1 MSETPSVFPSFPNFP
16 NWDGIS
22 EYFPVQKESVW
33 LNYCGTTPV
42 STYAIEMLNVYLNEY
57 ARVGIFTPNFSEPF
71 IKKEIRNYL
80 SQILHCD
87 PSEIGIVHN
96 TSEGMNLYSHSIQIP
111 KGKRILVL
119 ENEYP
124 SNVYPWEHWQSK
136 GVTLS
141 FVKVGNT
148 PDEFLEN
155 LKYELDKKDVFLLSL
170 SPVHWC
176 TGVVFDMYAVSK
188 LCENHGTKLV
198 IDGSQAVGHI
208 PMDFS
213 KIKVAFCAFAAWK
226 WLLGPLGL
234 GVIYISKEESKGFQ
248 LIFKGQASVVNDSN
262 YFPYRD
268 EWKPAAEQFEQSTI
282 NFNDWI
288 YFFASLKMLSTLGFE
303 RVQERIYEVAG
314 MLKDS
319 LHELGFTLESDL
331 FPQVKTGILA
341 ITGHKDPK
349 KFQPEMI
356 QSYLKQNGIITA
368 VRLGR
373 LRMAPHIGIEREH
386 VLRVKA
392 HLQSYLEKE

>member
-1 MSETPSVFPSFPNFP
+1 MSESPSVFPSFPKFSD
-16 NWDGIS
+16 WKGIS
-22 EYFPVQKESVW
+22 EYFPVQNESVW
-33 LNYCGTTPV
+33 LNYCGTTPM
-42 STYAIEMLNVYLNEY
+42 STYAIEMMNVYFQEY
-57 ARVGIFTPNFSEPF
+57 AKFGIFAPNFSETL

-80 SQILHCD
+80 SEILHCD
-87 PSEIGIVHN
+87 TTEIGIVHN
-96 TSEGMNLYSHSIQIP
+96 TSEGMNFYSHSIQIP

-136 GVTLS
+136 GVTLA
-141 FVKVGNT
+141 FVKVGKT

-155 LKYELDKKDVFLLSL
+155 LKLELEKNDVYLLSL

-176 TGVVFDMYAVSK
+176 TGVVFDMDAVSK
-188 LCENHGTKLV
+188 LCETHNTKLV

-208 PMDFS
+208 PLDFS

-248 LIFKGQASVVNDSN
+248 LVFKGQASVVNDSN

-288 YFFASLKMLSTLGFE
+288 YFFASLKMLSTLGFV

-314 MLKDS
+314 MLKDM
-319 LHELGFTLESDL
+319 LHELGFTLESDS
-331 FPQVKTGILA
+331 FPHVKTGILA
-341 ITGHKDPK
+341 ITGHKNPN
-349 KFQPEMI
+349 KFQPDAI
-356 QSYLKQNGIITA
+356 QAHLRGKGIITA

-373 LRMAPHIGIEREH
+373 LRMAPHIGVEKEH
-386 VLRVKA
+386 VLRVKN
-392 HLQSYLEKE
+392 HLQSYLEKL

>member
-1 MSETPSVFPSFPNFP
+1 MSETPSVIPSFPPFS
-16 NWDGIS
+16 NWKGIS

-42 STYAIEMLNVYLNEY
+42 STYAIEMMNVYLQEY
-57 ARVGIFTPNFSEPF
+57 AKMGIFTPNFSEPF
-71 IKKEIRNYL
+71 IKKEIRRYIAA
-80 SQILHCD
+80 ILHCD
-87 PSEIGIVHN
+87 PTEIGIVHN
-96 TSEGMNLYSHSIQIP
+96 TSEGMNFYSHSIQIP

-124 SNVYPWEHWQSK
+124 SNVYPWEHWQTK
-136 GVTLS
+136 GVSLQ

-148 PDEFLEN
+148 PSEFLEN
-155 LKYELDKKDVFLLSL
+155 LKLELEKKDVYLLSL

-176 TGVVFDMYAVSK
+176 TGVVFDMDAVSK
-188 LCENHGTKLV
+188 LCDHYGTKLV

-208 PMDFS
+208 PLDFT
-213 KIKVAFCAFAAWK
+213 KTKVAFCAFAAWK

-234 GVIYISKEESKGFQ
+234 GVIYISKEESQGFQ
-248 LIFKGQASVVNDSN
+248 LVFKGQASVVNDSN

-288 YFFASLKMLSTLGFE
+288 YFYASLKMLSTLGFS

-314 MLKDS
+314 MLKDM
-319 LHELGFTLESDL
+319 LHELGFTLESDA
-331 FPQVKTGILA
+331 FPDVKTGILA
-341 ITGHKDPK
+341 ITGHKEAN
-349 KFQPEMI
+349 KFQPEAI
-356 QSYLKQNGIITA
+356 QSHLKGNGIITA

-373 LRMAPHIGIEREH
+373 LRMAPHIAIEEEH
-386 VLRVKA
+386 VIRVKTQ
-392 HLQSYLEKE
+392 LQTYLEKV

>member
-1 MSETPSVFPSFPNFP
+1 MSESPSVFPPFPIFS
-16 NWDGIS
+16 NWKGIS

-42 STYAIEMLNVYLNEY
+42 STYAIQMMNVYLEEY
-57 ARVGIFTPNFSEPF
+57 AKFGIFTPNFSEPY
-71 IKKEIRNYL
+71 IKKEIRGYL
-80 SQILHCD
+80 SEILHCD
-87 PSEIGIVHN
+87 PTEIGIVHN
-96 TSEGMNLYSHSIQIP
+96 TSEGMNFYSHSIQIP

-124 SNVYPWEHWQSK
+124 SNVYPWEHWQNK
-136 GVTLS
+136 GVTLG
-141 FVKVGNT
+141 FVKVGKT
-148 PDEFLEN
+148 PNEFLEN
-155 LKYELDKKDVFLLSL
+155 LKLELEKKDVFILSI

-176 TGVVFDMYAVSK
+176 TGVVFDMETVSA
-188 LCENHGTKLV
+188 LCESFGTKLV

-208 PMDFS
+208 PLNFS

-248 LIFKGQASVVNDSN
+248 LVFKGQASVVNDSN

-288 YFFASLKMLSTLGFE
+288 YFFASLKMLSTLGFS

-314 MLKDS
+314 MLKDM
-319 LHELGFTLESDL
+319 LHELGFTLESDV
-331 FPQVKTGILA
+331 FPDVKTGILA
-341 ITGHKDPK
+341 ITNHIDPK
-349 KFQPEMI
+349 KFQPEAI
-356 QSYLKQNGIITA
+356 QAHLKQHGIITA

-373 LRMAPHIGIEREH
+373 LRMAPHIGIEEEH
-386 VLRVKA
+386 VNRVKT
-392 HLQSYLEKE
+392 HLQSYLEK

>member
-1 MSETPSVFPSFPNFP
+1 MSETPSVFPTFPNFP

-42 STYAIEMLNVYLNEY
+42 STYAIEMLNVYLQEY
-57 ARVGIFTPNFSEPF
+57 AKMGIFTPNFSEPL

-87 PSEIGIVHN
+87 PFEIGIVHN
-96 TSEGMNLYSHSIQIP
+96 TSEGMNFYSHSIQIP

-155 LKYELDKKDVFLLSL
+155 LKHELGKKDVYILSL

-176 TGVVFDMYAVSK
+176 TGVVFDMNEVSK
-188 LCENHGTKLV
+188 LCESHGTKLV

-248 LIFKGQASVVNDSN
+248 LVFKGQASVVNDSN

-314 MLKDS
+314 MLKDM

-331 FPQVKTGILA
+331 FPHVKTGILA

-349 KFQPEMI
+349 KFQPEAI

-373 LRMAPHIGIEREH
+373 LRMAPHIGIEVEH
-386 VLRVKA
+386 IQRVKN
-392 HLQSYLEKE
+392 HLQSYLNKV

>member
-1 MSETPSVFPSFPNFP
+1 MSESPSVFPSFPKFS
-16 NWDGIS
+16 NWKGIS

-33 LNYCGTTPV
+33 LNYCGTTPM
-42 STYAIEMLNVYLNEY
+42 STYAIEMMNAYFLEY
-57 ARVGIFTPNFSEPF
+57 AKFGIFAPNFSEPQ

-96 TSEGMNLYSHSIQIP
+96 TSEGMNFYSHSIQIP

-136 GVTLS
+136 GVSLS
-141 FVKVGNT
+141 FVKVGKT

-155 LKYELDKKDVFLLSL
+155 LKFELNKNDVYLLSL

-176 TGVVFDMYAVSK
+176 TGVVFDMDAVSK
-188 LCENHGTKLV
+188 LCETYNTKLV

-208 PMDFS
+208 PLDFS
-213 KIKVAFCAFAAWK
+213 KTKVAFCAFAAWK

-248 LIFKGQASVVNDSN
+248 LVFKGQASVVNDSN

-288 YFFASLKMLSTLGFE
+288 YFFASLRMLSTLGFD

-314 MLKDS
+314 MLKDI

-331 FPQVKTGILA
+331 FPHVKTGILA
-341 ITGHKDPK
+341 ITGHKNPNQ
-349 KFQPEMI
+349 FQPEAI
-356 QSYLKQNGIITA
+356 QAHLKGKGIITA

-373 LRMAPHIGIEREH
+373 LRMAPHIGIEGEH
-386 VLRVKA
+386 IQRVKT
-392 HLQSYLEKE
+392 HLQTYLDKL

>member
-1 MSETPSVFPSFPNFP
+1 MSESTSVIPTFPSFS
-16 NWDGIS
+16 NWNGIS

-42 STYAIEMLNVYLNEY
+42 STYAIQMMNSYFQEY
-57 ARVGIFTPNFSEPF
+57 AKFGIFAPNFSEPF
-71 IKKEIRNYL
+71 IKKEIKGYL

-96 TSEGMNLYSHSIQIP
+96 TSEGMNFYSHSIQIP

-124 SNVYPWEHWQSK
+124 SNVYPWEHWQNK
-136 GVTLS
+136 GVGLG

-148 PDEFLEN
+148 PDAFLEN
-155 LKYELDKKDVFLLSL
+155 LKQELSKGDVSILSL

-176 TGVVFDMYAVSK
+176 TGVVFDMEAVSH
-188 LCENHGTKLV
+188 LCETYGTKLV

-208 PMDFS
+208 PLDFS
-213 KIKVAFCAFAAWK
+213 KLKVAFCAFAAWK

-248 LIFKGQASVVNDSN
+248 LVFKGQASVVNDSN

-268 EWKPAAEQFEQSTI
+268 EWKHAADQFEQSTI

-288 YFFASLKMLSTLGFE
+288 YFYASLKMLATLGFS
-303 RVQERIYEVAG
+303 RVQDRIYEVAG
-314 MLKDS
+314 KINDMV
-319 LHELGFTLESDL
+319 HALGFTLESDA

-341 ITGHKDPK
+341 ITGHKEPN
-349 KFQPEMI
+349 KFQPEAI
-356 QSYLKQNGIITA
+356 QAHLKQNGIITA

-373 LRMAPHIGIEREH
+373 LRMAPHIAIEDEHIERLK
-386 VLRVKA
+386 VL
-392 HLQSYLEKE
+392 LQRYLANV

>member
-1 MSETPSVFPSFPNFP
+1 MSETPSVFPTFPNFP

-176 TGVVFDMYAVSK
+176 TGVVFDMNAVSK

-349 KFQPEMI
+349 KFQPEVI

-392 HLQSYLEKE
+392 NLQSYLEKE

>member
-1 MSETPSVFPSFPNFP
+1 MSETPSVIPSFPPFS
-16 NWDGIS
+16 NWKGIS

-42 STYAIEMLNVYLNEY
+42 STYAIEMMNVYLQEY
-57 ARVGIFTPNFSEPF
+57 AKMGIFTPNFSEPF
-71 IKKEIRNYL
+71 IKKEIRQYIAE
-80 SQILHCD
+80 ILHCD
-87 PSEIGIVHN
+87 PTEIGIVHN
-96 TSEGMNLYSHSIQIP
+96 TSEGMNFYSHSIQIP
-111 KGKRILVL
+111 KAKRILVL

-124 SNVYPWEHWQSK
+124 SNVYPWEHWQTK
-136 GVTLS
+136 GVSLH

-148 PDEFLEN
+148 PNEFLEN
-155 LKYELDKKDVFLLSL
+155 LKQELEKKDVFLLSL

-176 TGVVFDMYAVSK
+176 TGVVFDMDAVSK
-188 LCENHGTKLV
+188 LCERFDTKLV

-208 PMDFS
+208 PLDFS
-213 KIKVAFCAFAAWK
+213 KTKVAFCAFAAWK

-248 LIFKGQASVVNDSN
+248 LVFKGQASVVNDSN

-288 YFFASLKMLSTLGFE
+288 YFYASLKMLSTLGFS

-314 MLKDS
+314 MLKDM
-319 LHELGFTLESDL
+319 LHGLGFALESDA
-331 FPQVKTGILA
+331 FPDVKTGILA
-341 ITGHKDPK
+341 ITGHKK
-349 KFQPEMI
+349 ANKFQPELI
-356 QSYLKQNGIITA
+356 QSHLKRNGIITA

-373 LRMAPHIGIEREH
+373 LRMAPHIGIEEEH
-386 VLRVKA
+386 VNRVKS
-392 HLQSYLEKE
+392 HLQTYLDQV

>member
-1 MSETPSVFPSFPNFP
+1 MSETPSVFPTFPNFP

-349 KFQPEMI
+349 KFQPEVI

-386 VLRVKA
+386 VLRVKT